1 MRYKDGMR
9 RRIAARLALVAVPFA
24 ASWACHQSQEPDF
37 PIEYRLGKG
46 PGPAASAPPAAL
58 AGDVRADEKKD
69 AFDENQAKIVL
80 SRAANSARTCA
91 NVIGPNQGRGDVTVT
106 VTFSGAGKSTKATIG
121 PPFEGKPF
129 GNCVV
134 RAFVNILIKPFEG
147 PDVEMKQKVTLRGG
161 APPASR

>member
-1 MRYKDGMR
+1 MHLRVVSGW
-9 RRIAARLALVAVPFA
+9 ALVALHLA
-24 ASWACHQSQEPDF
+24 GSSACRQSQEPDF

-46 PGPAASAPPAAL
+46 PGPAASAPPASL

-69 AFDENQAKIVL
+69 AFDENQAKVVL
-80 SRAANSARTCA
+80 NRAANSARTCV
-91 NVIGPNQGRGDVTVT
+91 NVVSQNQPRGDVTVT

-134 RAFVNILIKPFEG
+134 RAFVNILIKPFDG
-147 PDVEMKQKVTLRGG
+147 PDVEMKQKVTLRGSG
-161 APPASR
+161 AK